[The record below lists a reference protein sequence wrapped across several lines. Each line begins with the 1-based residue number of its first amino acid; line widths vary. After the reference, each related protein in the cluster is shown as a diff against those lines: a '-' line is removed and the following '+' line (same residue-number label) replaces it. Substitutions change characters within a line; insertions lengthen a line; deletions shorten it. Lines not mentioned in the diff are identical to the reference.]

1 MKRKL
6 KQLFRW
12 LTTTLDSITMLDAFE
27 KVLISLATA
36 AFWGI
41 IVGVFLIINSP
52 APWRECLLIICSVGM
67 IAIYI
72 GYHRQKEQE
81 KIEQCGMEYKKD
93 VSH

>member
-6 KQLFRW
+6 KLIFRKF
-12 LTTTLDSITMLDAFE
+12 TETMEQITLLDAFE
-27 KVLISLATA
+27 KVLFFLACC

-41 IVGVFLIINSP
+41 AVGAFLLVDSP
-52 APWRECLLIICSVGM
+52 NPRRECMLIGCSIGV

-81 KIEQCGMEYKKD
+81 RIEQCGMESVKK
-93 VSH
+93 